1 MKKKNKK
8 VLYLVSTKSITIN
21 LFFKNFINYAK
32 NKFEIKVICS
42 DPKNL
47 ILDKKISKI
56 QLDFPNNI
64 LDLINPR
71 KLFNLF
77 YQLSILKSELKNSI
91 ILLNTP
97 IAAHFFIIYFFFSK
111 LNLIYFVHGFRF
123 LPSGKYYK
131 NFIFKNIE
139 KFLSIPTNKYITI
152 NSFDYNFVKKNF
164 KKNCIKVNGVGIKKQ
179 EKNNFKFTKD
189 KLKILIISAYK
200 SEKGYNDVLYTA
212 NFFNNKNL
220 NIKFTCFG
228 YGKYRHY
235 KNIVIKKKLK
245 TITIKK
251 FDKNLSTKIKNYNL
265 LFHPS
270 FREGLPV
277 SVIQCL
283 SNGLPVVARDIRG
296 CNDLIKNNYNGYLF
310 KNKSDLIKKILKL
323 YNDKNK
329 LLLLSKNAYKS
340 IDYSY
345 SSDYIAKKISFYLD
359 E

>member
-1 MKKKNKK
+1 MKN
-8 VLYLVSTKSITIN
+8 
-21 LFFKNFINYAK
+21 
-32 NKFEIKVICS
+32 
-42 DPKNL
+42 
-47 ILDKKISKI
+47 
-56 QLDFPNNI
+56 
-64 LDLINPR
+64 
-71 KLFNLF
+71 
-77 YQLSILKSELKNSI
+77 
-91 ILLNTP
+91 
-97 IAAHFFIIYFFFSK
+97 
-111 LNLIYFVHGFRF
+111 
-123 LPSGKYYK
+123 
-131 NFIFKNIE
+131 
-139 KFLSIPTNKYITI
+139 
-152 NSFDYNFVKKNF
+152 
-164 KKNCIKVNGVGIKKQ
+164 
-179 EKNNFKFTKD
+179 
-189 KLKILIISAYK
+189 
-200 SEKGYNDVLYTA
+200 
-212 NFFNNKNL
+212 
-220 NIKFTCFG
+220 
-228 YGKYRHY
+228 
-235 KNIVIKKKLK
+235 
-245 TITIKK
+245 ITIKK